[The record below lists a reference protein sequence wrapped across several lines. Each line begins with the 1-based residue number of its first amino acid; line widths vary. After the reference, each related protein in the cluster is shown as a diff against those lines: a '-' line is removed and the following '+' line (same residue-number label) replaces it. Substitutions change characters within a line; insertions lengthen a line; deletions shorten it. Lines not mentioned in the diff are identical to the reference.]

1 MVSIEIAPRCAA
13 HCPTPRECDT
23 LSRQPGEAGEKDTPF
38 QHRRDGSAAA
48 RCHVILPIAMI
59 QGTAA

>member
-38 QHRRDGSAAA
+38 SSTGMVAAPL
-48 RCHVILPIAMI
+48 HGVM
-59 QGTAA
+59 